1 MSCRHYQR
9 GLRPPILD
17 MNWFVDRRATD
28 VNVLSIEDRSLSV
41 PMEEINKGIS
51 LVNVVATVLS
61 TWLYYRQ
68 RQAAY

>member
-1 MSCRHYQR
+1 
-9 GLRPPILD
+9 
-17 MNWFVDRRATD
+17 MNWFVDWRATD
-28 VNVLSIEDRSLSV
+28 VNVLSIEDSSLSV